1 MKFIRK
7 KQITTT
13 IFNKE
18 LSDAETI
25 RMVFSDMH
33 SHGVEFSMT
42 MKKFVP
48 SEYDYIDLSFE
59 QVRIKSINDDGT
71 LDLLTFKKGVKTTMR
86 NVLLSNISEVNV
98 ITRQYAIIDV
108 DDALTRWEI
117 LDL

>member
-1 MKFIRK
+1 MRFTRK

-18 LSDAETI
+18 LSNVETI
-25 RMVFSDMH
+25 RMVFSNMH
-33 SHGVEFSMT
+33 SHGVEFSMI
-42 MKKFVP
+42 MRKFMP
-48 SEYDYIDLSFE
+48 SEYDYINLSFE

-71 LDLLTFKKGVKTTMR
+71 LDLLTFKKGIKTTMR
-86 NVLLSNISEVNV
+86 NIPLSNISEVNV